1 MTMLTDEERAVLE
14 ARLTEA
20 DAALHKLR
28 MGGQVVEV
36 RTETESVKYAA
47 ADAGRLAAY
56 VAQLRRQLGLTARA
70 GAISVCF
77 R

>member
-14 ARLTEA
+14 TRLAEA

-28 MGGQVVEV
+28 MGGQAVEV

-47 ADAGRLAAY
+47 ADVGRLAAY
-56 VAQLRRQLGLTARA
+56 VAMLRRQLGRTPRA
-70 GAISVCF
+70 GAISVGF
-77 R
+77 